1 MIGNFF
7 NEPEWKNSLE
17 WLFLFSDDNFPS
29 SATSYRE
36 SLWGDWENRIQR
48 GHDAEEK
55 LLSKQRKELEGR
67 NLTSEQREYVDH
79 LGDSISDE
87 YWQTCYL
94 TKSMYAALTVTLW
107 ANVEHLLKNMIAICH
122 GALSSNSRIPFEFG
136 MIKKFFDHEL
146 SINLEIF
153 VGYSTVDA
161 VRILNNSFKHS
172 DGYYKPK
179 TDKPHTQID
188 PALLN
193 DWGVLDN
200 NNEIDYSKLPIMKL
214 VLACS
219 DFVQELRKAIE
230 SELPNRV

>member
-1 MIGNFF
+1 MVGNFC
-7 NEPEWKNSLE
+7 NEPQWKNLLE
-17 WLFLFSDDNFPS
+17 LLFLLSGDNFPS
-29 SATSYRE
+29 SATPYRK
-36 SLWGDWENRIQR
+36 SLWGVWENRIRQ
-48 GHDAEEK
+48 GHDAEEE
-55 LLSKQRKELEGR
+55 LLSKQLKEREDR
-67 NLTSEQREYVDH
+67 NLIPEQEEFVDY

-94 TKSMYAALTVTLW
+94 TKSMYAALTVSLW
-107 ANVEHLLKNMIAICH
+107 SNVEHLLKNMIDICQ
-122 GALSSNSRIPFEFG
+122 GALSLNSRIPPKFD
-136 MIKKFFDHEL
+136 MIKKFFDNKL
-146 SINLEIF
+146 SIDLEIF
-153 VGYSTVDA
+153 GGYSTVDA

-193 DWGVLDN
+193 CWEVVDKYE
-200 NNEIDYSKLPIMKL
+200 EIDYSKLPIMEL

-219 DFVQELRKAIE
+219 DFVQEVRKAIE